1 MKASEE
7 VIKKMVEEEKQKQE
21 ILKEDEMIA
30 KRMQDEELD
39 NVCITFQYV
48 SQQEFLL
55 FASLRII
62 SVVAVC
68 SQASIFV
75 VRIS

>member
-55 FASLRII
+55 FASLGII